1 MSSYTKS
8 GSEIFV
14 EDKDTVQFSP
24 ETASNHYGL
33 MVADS
38 SARLGFKIA
47 LCSACQGEPVDLS
60 NDDLGLTISMDLH
73 TIEHAWF
80 EKYAPTSNA
89 DYERVRSLFVASLT
103 DEMQAFEIAR
113 QIRLEEG
120 LKHIASVQEGDN

>member
-8 GSEIFV
+8 GSEIYV
-14 EDKDTVQFSP
+14 EDKDTVQFAP
-24 ETASNHYGL
+24 ETASNLYGL

-60 NDDLGLTISMDLH
+60 NDDLDLTISMDLH

-80 EKYAPTSNA
+80 EKYAPTTQS
-89 DYERVRSLFVASLT
+89 DFEKVHDLFVASLT
-103 DEMQAFEIAR
+103 EEMQAFEAAR
-113 QIRLEEG
+113 QIRFEDG
-120 LKHIASVQEGDN
+120 LKHIASVQDGDN